1 MTSTSPQPPKVETI
15 VITSRFKKMPYPT
28 QVIDI
33 ANQLAQTLYGAQN
46 LTSILGQA
54 QNLQKSKLRNKKI
67 QVRMPIAT
75 MDKSLQSFS
84 SIGKQDKKCR
94 MRNDR
99 AARKGSTASS
109 PCQCSK
115 CRNQSFIDEKTETA
129 LRSIKSMIKHAI
141 KQNIDIVF

>member
-1 MTSTSPQPPKVETI
+1 MPSSSPQPPKVETI
-15 VITSRFKKMPYPT
+15 IITSRFKKMPYPT
-28 QVIDI
+28 QVIDV
-33 ANQLAQTLYGAQN
+33 ANQLAQTLYGKQN

-67 QVRMPIAT
+67 QVRMPIPDSKAL
-75 MDKSLQSFS
+75 KSS
-84 SIGKQDKKCR
+84 SSMGKQDKKCR

-99 AARKGSTASS
+99 ATRKGATASS

-115 CRNQSFIDEKTETA
+115 CRYESFIDEKTETA

-141 KQNIDIVF
+141 KQNVDIIF

>member
-1 MTSTSPQPPKVETI
+1 MSSTSPQPPKVETI
-15 VITSRFKKMPYPT
+15 IITSRFKKMPYPS

-54 QNLQKSKLRNKKI
+54 QNIQKSKLRNKKI
-67 QVRMPIAT
+67 HVRMPIAT
-75 MDKSLQSFS
+75 MDKALQSFS
-84 SIGKQDKKCR
+84 SMGKQDKNCR

-99 AARKGSTASS
+99 AARNGTADS

-115 CRNQSFIDEKTETA
+115 CRNQSFIDEKAETA

-141 KQNIDIVF
+141 NQNVDIVF

>member
-1 MTSTSPQPPKVETI
+1 MPSSSPQPPKVETI
-15 VITSRFKKMPYPT
+15 IITSRFKKMPYPT
-28 QVIDI
+28 QVIDV
-33 ANQLAQTLYGAQN
+33 ANQLAQTLYGKQN

-67 QVRMPIAT
+67 QVRMPIPDSKAL
-75 MDKSLQSFS
+75 KSS
-84 SIGKQDKKCR
+84 SSMGKQDKKCR

-99 AARKGSTASS
+99 ATRKGATASS

-115 CRNQSFIDEKTETA
+115 CRYESLIDEKTETA

-141 KQNIDIVF
+141 KQNVDIIF

>member
-28 QVIDI
+28 QVIDV
-33 ANQLAQTLYGAQN
+33 ANQLAQTLYGKQN

-67 QVRMPIAT
+67 QVRMPIPHTKA
-75 MDKSLQSFS
+75 LQSFS
-84 SIGKQDKKCR
+84 SMGKQDKKCR

-109 PCQCSK
+109 SCQCSK

-141 KQNIDIVF
+141 KHNIDIIF